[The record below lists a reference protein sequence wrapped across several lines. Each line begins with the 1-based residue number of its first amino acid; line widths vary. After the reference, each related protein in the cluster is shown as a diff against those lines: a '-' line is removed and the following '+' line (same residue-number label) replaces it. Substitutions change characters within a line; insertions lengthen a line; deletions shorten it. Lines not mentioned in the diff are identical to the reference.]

1 MSYTFKYNKKYFN
14 KIEHL
19 LPRLKYS
26 VFPSKIIKWLEN
38 FEDDEI
44 DHILTLMLTFEFITY
59 NELLMRF
66 DDLLGSLIKD
76 IPTYEGI
83 VFIPY
88 GKIGKSSTL
97 ITYPLTHTPKLR
109 RRKNIAIEFDYE
121 KIKIGK
127 YKHVVFIDDFVGS
140 GHSFCKEFSKKST
153 KKWIYNNNF
162 KSITLLSS
170 ITMLEAKNYLESR
183 FPNLLIKSEFRSK
196 IFCNDTSPLKFLGN
210 IEEIKKI
217 ILKYEKSFK
226 YLPRGYSNSES
237 FLSFSYG
244 SPNNTLPII
253 WKDSDSWK
261 SLFPRFEESKI
272 SEAREIK
279 KEFSFFIGIYKKL
292 GLNILKNDNS
302 FYNYNTRNNKSQNF
316 TYSIKEH
323 HSLIALLFLR
333 RNYKMENILICQLLG
348 LTLHELEE
356 IYKKAIKQKF
366 FSKSKDLT
374 IEGIN
379 LIDSIIKNV
388 KKENFRNETRE
399 RMLLKNILNLPKQ
412 FKGKA

>member
-1 MSYTFKYNKKYFN
+1 MSYTFEYDKKYFS

-26 VFPSKIIKWLEN
+26 IFPSKIIKWLKN
-38 FEDDEI
+38 FEYNEI

-66 DDLLGSLIKD
+66 DDLLGSLMKN
-76 IPTYEGI
+76 IPTNEGI
-83 VFIPY
+83 IFIPY

-97 ITYPLTHTPKLR
+97 ITYPLTHNLKFK
-109 RRKNIAIEFDYE
+109 RRKNAIVEFDYE
-121 KIKIGK
+121 KIKVGK

-140 GHSFCKEFSKKST
+140 GQSFCKEFSKDDT

-162 KSITLLSS
+162 KSITLLAP
-170 ITMLEAKNYLESR
+170 ITMFEAKKYLESR
-183 FPNLLIKSEFRSK
+183 FPKLTIKSEFRSK
-196 IFCNDTSPLKFLGN
+196 ILCENDSPLKLLGN
-210 IEEIKKI
+210 IQQIKDI
-217 ILKYEKSFK
+217 ILKYEKSFR
-226 YLPRGYSNSES
+226 YLPHGYSNSES
-237 FLSFSYG
+237 FVSFSYG

-253 WKDSDSWK
+253 WVDNDNWK

-279 KEFSFFIGIYKKL
+279 KEFAFFIGIYKKL
-292 GLNILKNDNS
+292 GLNILENDGTD
-302 FYNYNTRNNKSQNF
+302 YTYKTRNSKSQNF
-316 TYSIKEH
+316 KYSNKEH

-333 RNYKMENILICQLLG
+333 KNHKMEDILICQLLG
-348 LTLHELEE
+348 LTSQELEE

-366 FSKSKDLT
+366 FSKSRDLT
-374 IEGIN
+374 IEGFN
-379 LIDSIIKNV
+379 LIDSIVKNIR
-388 KKENFRNETRE
+388 KENFRSETKE

-412 FKGKA
+412 FKGKT

>member
-1 MSYTFKYNKKYFN
+1 MSYTFEYDKKYFS

-26 VFPSKIIKWLEN
+26 IFPSKIIKWLKN
-38 FEDDEI
+38 FEYNEI

-66 DDLLGSLIKD
+66 DDLLGSLMKN
-76 IPTYEGI
+76 IPTNEGI
-83 VFIPY
+83 IFIPY

-97 ITYPLTHTPKLR
+97 ITYPLTHNLKFK
-109 RRKNIAIEFDYE
+109 RRKNAIVEFDYE
-121 KIKIGK
+121 KIKVGK

-140 GHSFCKEFSKKST
+140 GQSFCKEFSKDDT

-162 KSITLLSS
+162 KSITLLAP
-170 ITMLEAKNYLESR
+170 ITMFEAKKYLESR
-183 FPNLLIKSEFRSK
+183 FPKLTIKSEFRSK
-196 IFCNDTSPLKFLGN
+196 ILCENDSPLKLLGN
-210 IEEIKKI
+210 IQQIKDI
-217 ILKYEKSFK
+217 ILKYEKSFR
-226 YLPRGYSNSES
+226 YLPHGYSNSES
-237 FLSFSYG
+237 FVSFSYG

-253 WKDSDSWK
+253 WVDNDNWK

-279 KEFSFFIGIYKKL
+279 KEFAFFIGIYKKL
-292 GLNILKNDNS
+292 GLNILENDGTD
-302 FYNYNTRNNKSQNF
+302 YTYKTRNSKSQNF
-316 TYSIKEH
+316 KYNNKEH

-333 RNYKMENILICQLLG
+333 KNHKMEDILICQLLG
-348 LTLHELEE
+348 LTSQELEE

-366 FSKSKDLT
+366 FSKSRDLT
-374 IEGIN
+374 IEGFN
-379 LIDSIIKNV
+379 LIDSIVKNIR
-388 KKENFRNETRE
+388 KENFRSETKE

-412 FKGKA
+412 FKGKT